1 MKRSTL
7 ALCAALALS
16 LPAFAQN
23 TAPAVAPANSGVA
36 AEPYGIALEGYPYP
50 HPVHLLPIIWE
61 GRALRMAYMDV
72 AAPNPNGKAVLLLH
86 GRNFPGSYWAGALD
100 ALTRAGYRVVV
111 PDQIH
116 FGKSSKPDDLPANFD
131 VMAGHT
137 LALLDHLKL
146 AQVDVLAQYAGLATI
161 GLVAARMIAPGR
173 HELELDIYVLVLGG
187 FGLLVMS
194 SALGQI
200 APREDESL
208 LEEALQPEP
217 PEVARIAGLERLER
231 EVALAASREY
241 DLHYRLRPVLREIAA
256 ARLERRG
263 ARLDSDSP
271 RARELLGDE
280 LWSLTEPD
288 REPPSN
294 RQAAGI
300 GFEELERTVER
311 LERL

>member
-1 MKRSTL
+1 
-7 ALCAALALS
+7 
-16 LPAFAQN
+16 
-23 TAPAVAPANSGVA
+23 
-36 AEPYGIALEGYPYP
+36 
-50 HPVHLLPIIWE
+50 
-61 GRALRMAYMDV
+61 
-72 AAPNPNGKAVLLLH
+72 
-86 GRNFPGSYWAGALD
+86 
-100 ALTRAGYRVVV
+100 
-111 PDQIH
+111 
-116 FGKSSKPDDLPANFD
+116 
-131 VMAGHT
+131 
-137 LALLDHLKL
+137 
-146 AQVDVLAQYAGLATI
+146 
-161 GLVAARMIAPGR
+161 MIAPGR

-194 SALGQI
+194 TALGQI

-208 LEEALQPEP
+208 LEEALEPEP
-217 PEVARIAGLERLER
+217 PERPGSRASSGSSARSLWPR
-231 EVALAASREY
+231 AASSTFTTGCGPCSARS
-241 DLHYRLRPVLREIAA
+241 LP

-294 RQAAGI
+294 RQAPGI